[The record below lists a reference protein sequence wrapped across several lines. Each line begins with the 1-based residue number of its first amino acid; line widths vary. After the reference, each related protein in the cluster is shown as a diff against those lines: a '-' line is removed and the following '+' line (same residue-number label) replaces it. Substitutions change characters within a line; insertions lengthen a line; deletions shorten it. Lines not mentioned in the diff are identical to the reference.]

1 MNLGPYPRVGAVM
14 CVMGLSF
21 WLSSCTEK
29 PEESGGTLPPLSP
42 AASSP
47 SISAS
52 TSATNSQMEIAKI
65 RATYLAFLKSYVGAQ
80 RVSPHLRRAYLAQ
93 WLAEPRLSQ
102 TVKSLAYDDHHY
114 LRTVGADR
122 PHIVRIEQEGRKAT
136 VEDCLDRTHIYVVDS
151 RTGNEINGA
160 RGLGHFWV
168 LTRLKK
174 TPIGWRVY
182 GARHE
187 ARRCSYG

>member
-14 CVMGLSF
+14 CALGLS
-21 WLSSCTEK
+21 LVLTSCTER
-29 PEESGGTLPPLSP
+29 PEERGGTLPPLSP
-42 AASSP
+42 PASSP
-47 SISAS
+47 SISESAS
-52 TSATNSQMEIAKI
+52 VTDSQMEITKV
-65 RATYLAFLKSYVGAQ
+65 RAAYLAFLKSYVGAQ
-80 RVSPHLRRAYLAQ
+80 RVSPRLRRAYLAH
-93 WLAEPRLSQ
+93 WLAEPRLSE

-122 PHIVRIEQEGRKAT
+122 PHIVRIDQEARKAT

-151 RTGNEINGA
+151 RTGKEINGA

-168 LTRLKK
+168 LTSLKK
-174 TPIGWRVY
+174 TPTGWRVY

-187 ARRCSYG
+187 AKRCSYG